1 MRITSVLAILS
12 DTQDLYRCVLVI
24 GRRLT
29 IGLLKSIGILLFLC
43 CLECVDSNLVQA
55 VQVVRDGETVSVSD
69 LHSPAGSGDQS
80 TQVYPGKRSSANN
93 RSDGKNPGHAVL
105 AVSNDMSDFVD
116 PPTDYEAT
124 SSNKLDND
132 SALASKPELMD
143 ASVPLE
149 QIPLDKI
156 NQNSVP
162 ISADRNNPQWEL
174 IRQVGT
180 LQQEVSELR
189 GKLEQQAQQ
198 ISVME
203 SQQKQRYLDLDS
215 RLEALQGSISIPP
228 SNAQPDV
235 NSRSDDTNKD
245 DSISDG
251 ASSSPQ
257 PTPKSV
263 GTINSVKMLEDYE
276 AAQLLLKNKKLKS
289 AKAAFTQFTQNYPDE
304 NLTGDAHYWLG
315 EIYLA
320 GQPAQEESA
329 KGQFTQVVNEF
340 ADSKKVPHAL
350 YKLALLEI
358 RGGSKVRAKTLLL
371 KLRKEHPTSAPAKL
385 VDAQL
390 KYLKENP

>member
-1 MRITSVLAILS
+1 MRITSGLIILANR
-12 DTQDLYRCVLVI
+12 LYRCILVR
-24 GRRLT
+24 GRRPT
-29 IGLLKSIGILLFLC
+29 IGLLKSIGILLFLF
-43 CLECVDSNLVQA
+43 CLECVDSNPVLA

-69 LHSPAGSGDQS
+69 LHSPAGSSGQS
-80 TQVYPGKRSSANN
+80 TQVYPAKRSSAK
-93 RSDGKNPGHAVL
+93 RSDGRNSGHEAL
-105 AVSNDMSDFVD
+105 AASNDMSDFVD
-116 PPTDYEAT
+116 PPTDYETT
-124 SSNKLDND
+124 SSSKLDND
-132 SALASKPELMD
+132 SALASSPEPMD

-156 NQNSVP
+156 NQNAVP
-162 ISADRNNPQWEL
+162 ISEDRNNPQWEL
-174 IRQVGT
+174 IRQVST

-228 SNAQPDV
+228 SDV
-235 NSRSDDTNKD
+235 KPADNSRSDEANKD

-263 GTINSVKMLEDYE
+263 SATNSVKMLEDYE
-276 AAQLLLKNKKLKS
+276 AAQMLLKNKKLKS

-329 KGQFTQVVNEF
+329 KGQFTQVINEF

-371 KLRKEHPTSAPAKL
+371 KLRKEHSTSAPAKL